1 MVWFQRLSQF
11 FYRYGNVYTL
21 LIALVLFAVF
31 IGVVL
36 PAESEKSAQQTG
48 SSRSPDT
55 ALFYQADEL
64 YSIAEEYGEEGR
76 SAYVKARYT
85 FDIAWPLAYTFFL
98 TAALSFFLRSMP
110 ASRWKLLNLLPAAGM
125 ALDFLENTGTSI
137 VMLRFPSETP
147 VIAHITPFFTLFKWL
162 SIYASF
168 GLLVVAFI
176 YWVVYSIKKRRKK

>member
-11 FYRYGNVYTL
+11 FYRVGNISTL
-21 LIALVLFAVF
+21 VIALALFSVF
-31 IGVVL
+31 IGIVL
-36 PAESEKSAQQTG
+36 PAESEKSAEKTG

-55 ALFYQADEL
+55 ALFYQSEEL
-64 YSIAEEYGEEGR
+64 YSIAEEYEAEGR
-76 SAYVKARYT
+76 TAYVKARYT

-98 TAALSFFLRSMP
+98 TVALTFFLKSIP
-110 ASRWKLLNLLPAAGM
+110 PSRWKLLNLLPTAGM
-125 ALDFLENTGTSI
+125 VLDFLENAGTSI

-168 GLLVVAFI
+168 AVLVASFV
-176 YWVVYSIKKRRKK
+176 YWLVSSIKKRRKK